1 MRLMTK
7 FIAATAGLTL
17 ASMAFATD
25 PIVGNW
31 QMSENGQPKAVVK
44 ITESSGKFSGVVISG
59 QTEKAKQYV
68 GKTVILNAENL
79 GGGKYKGKAKDPRW
93 GIIPAVNADITLN
106 GNKLTLKTLK
116 GSQVLTRK

>member
-1 MRLMTK
+1 MKLITK
-7 FIAATAGLTL
+7 IATLGAGLVVS
-17 ASMAFATD
+17 AAAFAAD

-44 ITESSGKFSGVVISG
+44 ISEAGGKFNGVVVTG

-68 GKTVILNAENL
+68 GKTVLQNVEAV

-93 GIIPAVNADITLN
+93 GVLPAVNADITLN